1 MGHTFPEVIRLVT
14 IFARTVIIYILL
26 LAVIRLM
33 GKRQIGELEVSEL
46 VTTLLLSELASQPI
60 SDSNIPLLNAVVPIL
75 VLLTAEV
82 ILSYVL
88 TKSKAAKK
96 LLNGTPSIL
105 INKGVL
111 DQKELNK
118 SRISVEELMG
128 ELRLKDISDISAV
141 NYAILE
147 QSGKISV
154 IPKSGEKNASV
165 ADLKLQ
171 VPEKGIAHALV
182 VDGEISDFN
191 LGQIGQSRE
200 YIDKLMKKN
209 SISDIRDIFLLTVD
223 DMETVNIIRKVKK

>member
-1 MGHTFPEVIRLVT
+1 MIT
-14 IFARTVIIYILL
+14 IFVRTIIIYVLL

-60 SDSNIPLLNAVVPIL
+60 SDSNIPLVNAVVPIL
-75 VLLTAEV
+75 VLMTAEV
-82 ILSYVL
+82 ILSYIL
-88 TKSKAAKK
+88 TKSKTAKK

-105 INKGVL
+105 VNKGIL

-128 ELRLKDISDISAV
+128 ELRLKDISDLSAV

-147 QSGKISV
+147 QNGQISV
-154 IPKSGEKNASV
+154 IPKTGEKNASI

-171 VPEKGIAHALV
+171 VPEKGIAHALI
-182 VDGEISDFN
+182 VDGEISDYN
-191 LGQIGQSRE
+191 LKILGKNRE
-200 YIDKLMKKN
+200 YISKLMKKN
-209 SISDIRDIFLLTVD
+209 NISDIKDIFLLTID
-223 DMETVNIIRKVKK
+223 DMETINIIRKDKKQGE

>member
-1 MGHTFPEVIRLVT
+1 MIT
-14 IFARTVIIYILL
+14 IFVRTIIIYVLL

-60 SDSNIPLLNAVVPIL
+60 SDSNIPLVNAVVPIL
-75 VLLTAEV
+75 ILMTAEV
-82 ILSYVL
+82 ILSYIL
-88 TKSKAAKK
+88 TKSKTAKK

-105 INKGVL
+105 VNKGIL

-128 ELRLKDISDISAV
+128 ELRLKDISDLSAV

-147 QSGKISV
+147 QNGQISV
-154 IPKSGEKNASV
+154 IPKTGEKNASI

-182 VDGEISDFN
+182 VDGEISDYN
-191 LGQIGQSRE
+191 LKILGKNRE
-200 YIDKLMKKN
+200 YISKLMKKN
-209 SISDIRDIFLLTVD
+209 NRSDIKDIFLLTID
-223 DMETVNIIRKVKK
+223 DMETINIIRKDKKQGE

>member
-1 MGHTFPEVIRLVT
+1 MIT
-14 IFARTVIIYILL
+14 IFMRTIIIYILL

-60 SDSNIPLLNAVVPIL
+60 SDSNIPLMNAVVPIL
-75 VLLTAEV
+75 VLMTAEV

-88 TKSKAAKK
+88 TKSKTAKK
-96 LLNGTPSIL
+96 ILNGTPSIL
-105 INKGVL
+105 VNKGIL

-128 ELRLKDISDISAV
+128 ELRLKDISDLSAV

-147 QSGKISV
+147 QNGQISV
-154 IPKSGEKNASV
+154 IPKTGEKSASI

-182 VDGEISDFN
+182 VDGEISDYN
-191 LGQIGQSRE
+191 LKILGKNRE
-200 YIDKLMKKN
+200 YISRLMKKN
-209 SISDIRDIFLLTVD
+209 SITDIKDIFLLTVD
-223 DMETVNIIRKVKK
+223 DMETINIIRKDKKQGE

>member
-88 TKSKAAKK
+88 TKSKADKK

>member
-1 MGHTFPEVIRLVT
+1 MRT
-14 IFARTVIIYILL
+14 IIIYILL

-60 SDSNIPLLNAVVPIL
+60 SDSNIPLMNAVVPIL
-75 VLLTAEV
+75 VLMTAEV
-82 ILSYVL
+82 ILSYIL
-88 TKSKAAKK
+88 TKSKTAKK
-96 LLNGTPSIL
+96 ILNGTPSIL
-105 INKGVL
+105 VNKGIL

-128 ELRLKDISDISAV
+128 ELRLKDISDLSAV

-147 QSGKISV
+147 QNGQISV
-154 IPKSGEKNASV
+154 IPKTGEKSASI

-182 VDGEISDFN
+182 VDGEISDYN
-191 LGQIGQSRE
+191 LKILGKNRE
-200 YIDKLMKKN
+200 YISRLMKKN
-209 SISDIRDIFLLTVD
+209 SITDIKDIFLLTVD
-223 DMETVNIIRKVKK
+223 DMETINIIRKDKKEGE

>member
-1 MGHTFPEVIRLVT
+1 MIT
-14 IFARTVIIYILL
+14 IFIRTIIIYVLL

-60 SDSNIPLLNAVVPIL
+60 SDSNIPLVNAVVPIL
-75 VLLTAEV
+75 ILMTAEV
-82 ILSYVL
+82 ILSYIL
-88 TKSKAAKK
+88 TKSKTAKK

-105 INKGVL
+105 VNKGIL

-128 ELRLKDISDISAV
+128 ELRLKDISDLSAV

-147 QSGKISV
+147 QNGQISV
-154 IPKSGEKNASV
+154 IPKTGEKNASI

-182 VDGEISDFN
+182 VDGEISDYN
-191 LGQIGQSRE
+191 LKILGKNRE
-200 YIDKLMKKN
+200 YISKLMKKN
-209 SISDIRDIFLLTVD
+209 NISDIKDIFLLTID
-223 DMETVNIIRKVKK
+223 DMETINIIRKDKKQEG

>member
-1 MGHTFPEVIRLVT
+1 MIT
-14 IFARTVIIYILL
+14 IFVRTIIIYVLL

-60 SDSNIPLLNAVVPIL
+60 SDSNIPLVNAVVPIL
-75 VLLTAEV
+75 VLMTAEV
-82 ILSYVL
+82 ILSYIL
-88 TKSKAAKK
+88 TKSKTAKK

-105 INKGVL
+105 VNKGIL

-128 ELRLKDISDISAV
+128 ELRLKDISDLSAV

-147 QSGKISV
+147 QNGQISV
-154 IPKSGEKNASV
+154 IPKTGEKNASI

-182 VDGEISDFN
+182 VDGEISDYN
-191 LGQIGQSRE
+191 LKILGKNRE
-200 YIDKLMKKN
+200 YISKLMKKN
-209 SISDIRDIFLLTVD
+209 NISDIKDIFLLTID
-223 DMETVNIIRKVKK
+223 DMETINIIRKDKKQEG

>member
-1 MGHTFPEVIRLVT
+1 MIRLIT
-14 IFARTVIIYILL
+14 IFVRTIIIYVLL

-60 SDSNIPLLNAVVPIL
+60 SDSNIPLVNAVVPIL
-75 VLLTAEV
+75 VLMTAEV
-82 ILSYVL
+82 ILSYIL
-88 TKSKAAKK
+88 TKSKTAKK

-105 INKGVL
+105 VNKGIL

-128 ELRLKDISDISAV
+128 ELRLKDISDLSAV

-147 QSGKISV
+147 QNGQISV
-154 IPKSGEKNASV
+154 IPKTGEKNASI

-182 VDGEISDFN
+182 VDGEISDYN
-191 LGQIGQSRE
+191 LKILGKNRE
-200 YIDKLMKKN
+200 YISKLMKKN
-209 SISDIRDIFLLTVD
+209 NISDIKDIFLLTID
-223 DMETVNIIRKVKK
+223 DMETINIIRKDKKQEG

>member
-1 MGHTFPEVIRLVT
+1 MIT
-14 IFARTVIIYILL
+14 IFVRTIIIYVLL

-60 SDSNIPLLNAVVPIL
+60 SDSNIPLVNAVVPIL
-75 VLLTAEV
+75 ILMTAEV
-82 ILSYVL
+82 ILSYIL
-88 TKSKAAKK
+88 TKSKTAKK

-105 INKGVL
+105 VNKGIL

-128 ELRLKDISDISAV
+128 ELRLKDISDLSAV

-147 QSGKISV
+147 QNGQISV
-154 IPKSGEKNASV
+154 IPKTGEKNASI

-182 VDGEISDFN
+182 VDGEISDYN
-191 LGQIGQSRE
+191 LKILGKNRE
-200 YIDKLMKKN
+200 YISKLMKKN
-209 SISDIRDIFLLTVD
+209 NISDIKDIFLLTID
-223 DMETVNIIRKVKK
+223 DMETINIIRKDKKQGE

>member
-141 NYAILE
+141 NYA
-147 QSGKISV
+147 
-154 IPKSGEKNASV
+154 
-165 ADLKLQ
+165 
-171 VPEKGIAHALV
+171 
-182 VDGEISDFN
+182 
-191 LGQIGQSRE
+191 SRA
-200 YIDKLMKKN
+200 K
-209 SISDIRDIFLLTVD
+209 R
-223 DMETVNIIRKVKK
+223 

>member
-1 MGHTFPEVIRLVT
+1 MIRLIT
-14 IFARTVIIYILL
+14 IFVRTIIIYVLL

-60 SDSNIPLLNAVVPIL
+60 SDSNIPLVNAVVPIL
-75 VLLTAEV
+75 VLMTAEV
-82 ILSYVL
+82 ILSYIL
-88 TKSKAAKK
+88 TKSKTAKK

-105 INKGVL
+105 VNKGIL

-128 ELRLKDISDISAV
+128 ELRLKDISDLSAV

-147 QSGKISV
+147 QNGQISV
-154 IPKSGEKNASV
+154 IPKTGEKNASI

-171 VPEKGIAHALV
+171 VPEKGIAHALI
-182 VDGEISDFN
+182 VDGEISDYN
-191 LGQIGQSRE
+191 LKILGKNRE
-200 YIDKLMKKN
+200 YISKLMKKN
-209 SISDIRDIFLLTVD
+209 NISDIKDIFLLTID
-223 DMETVNIIRKVKK
+223 DMETINIIRKDKKQGE

>member
-1 MGHTFPEVIRLVT
+1 MIT
-14 IFARTVIIYILL
+14 IFMRTIIIYILL

-60 SDSNIPLLNAVVPIL
+60 SDSNIPLMNAVVPIL
-75 VLLTAEV
+75 VLMTAEV

-88 TKSKAAKK
+88 TKSKTAKK
-96 LLNGTPSIL
+96 ILNGTPSIL
-105 INKGVL
+105 VNKGIL

-128 ELRLKDISDISAV
+128 ELRLKDISDLSAV

-147 QSGKISV
+147 QNGQISV
-154 IPKSGEKNASV
+154 IPKTGEKSASI

-182 VDGEISDFN
+182 VDGEISDYN
-191 LGQIGQSRE
+191 LKILGKNRE
-200 YIDKLMKKN
+200 YISRLMKKN
-209 SISDIRDIFLLTVD
+209 SITDIKDIFLLTVD
-223 DMETVNIIRKVKK
+223 DMETINIIRKDKKEGE

>member
-1 MGHTFPEVIRLVT
+1 MIT
-14 IFARTVIIYILL
+14 IFMRTIIIYILL

-60 SDSNIPLLNAVVPIL
+60 SDSNIPLMNAVVPIL
-75 VLLTAEV
+75 VLMTAEV
-82 ILSYVL
+82 ILSYIL
-88 TKSKAAKK
+88 TKSKTAKK
-96 LLNGTPSIL
+96 ILNGTPSIL
-105 INKGVL
+105 VNKGIL

-128 ELRLKDISDISAV
+128 ELRLKDISDLSAV

-147 QSGKISV
+147 QNGQISV
-154 IPKSGEKNASV
+154 IPKTGEKSASI

-182 VDGEISDFN
+182 VDGEISDYN
-191 LGQIGQSRE
+191 LKILGKNRE
-200 YIDKLMKKN
+200 YISRLMKKN
-209 SISDIRDIFLLTVD
+209 SITDIKDIFLLTVD
-223 DMETVNIIRKVKK
+223 DMETINIIRKDKKEGE